1 MRNDDAMAAARRC
14 LMMLALAVLALPAT
28 GLAQASAKDAPKQV
42 TYPLQLR
49 DMVGVD
55 NGKMAVVQGK
65 TGARGHRFMID
76 KLWMT
81 NPVSVTLMT
90 GSDGGELRLDLIKF
104 PWAKPVRSATTGR
117 GTRYVNEKFRTQ
129 GEFLIHVTSPVE
141 DTPYQLVIW
150 VGKEVVPELPPVV
163 VDHATYEAG
172 LAKGTQASR
181 PLWHISAALGG
192 GLLVLAIFIILL
204 RRRKS

>member
-1 MRNDDAMAAARRC
+1 MRNDDVVATTRGC
-14 LMMLALAVLALPAT
+14 LMALALAVLAWPMS
-28 GLAQASAKDAPKQV
+28 GLTQAPAKDAPKQV

-49 DMVGVD
+49 DMAGVD

-65 TGARGHRFMID
+65 TGTRGHRFMID

-90 GSDGGELRLDLIKF
+90 DAKGGDLKLDLIKF
-104 PWAKPVRSATTGR
+104 PWAKPVRSATTG
-117 GTRYVNEKFRTQ
+117 GSKRYVNEKFRTQ

-150 VGKEVVPELPPVV
+150 VGKEVVPDLPPVV

-172 LAKGTQASR
+172 LAKGTPASGS
-181 PLWHISAALGG
+181 PWIIAAALGG
-192 GLLVLAIFIILL
+192 LLALVVLVILL

>member
-1 MRNDDAMAAARRC
+1 MRNDDAMTAARRC
-14 LMMLALAVLALPAT
+14 LMALALAVFALPAT
-28 GLAQASAKDAPKQV
+28 SLAQAPAKDAPKQV

-49 DMVGVD
+49 DMVGVT
-55 NGKMAVVQGK
+55 NGKMVVVQGK

-90 GSDGGELRLDLIKF
+90 DAKGGDLKLDLIKF
-104 PWAKPVRSATTGR
+104 PWAKPVRSAATG
-117 GTRYVNEKFRTQ
+117 GSTRYVNEKFRTQ

-150 VGKEVVPELPPVV
+150 VGKEVVPDLPPVV

-172 LAKGTQASR
+172 LAKDTPASFPR
-181 PLWHISAALGG
+181 WILAAALGG
-192 GLLVLAIFIILL
+192 LLALVAIVILL